1 MSKELENIREGIL
14 KGDMTLVSENVTS
27 ALENGLMPK
36 SILDE
41 ALISTME
48 EVGKLF
54 EEGEYFVPEMLVAAR
69 AMKAGLE
76 ILKPKLLEENVQTN
90 GKVAIGTVKG
100 DLHDIGKNL
109 VAIMLEGAGYE
120 IFDLGVDV
128 SPESFIEI
136 IEKEGVE
143 IIALSAL
150 LTTTMA
156 NMEAT
161 IKAIEDS
168 GYGDKVKVIVG
179 GAPVTEDYAVS
190 IGAKG
195 FAVDASVAV
204 SVVKSLLS

>member
-14 KGDMTLVSENVTS
+14 KGDMTMVSENVQE
-27 ALENGLMPK
+27 ALKNGLPPK
-36 SILDE
+36 KVLDD
-41 ALISTME
+41 ALIVTME

-54 EEGEYFVPEMLVAAR
+54 EEGEFFVPEMLVAAR

-76 ILKPKLLEENVQTN
+76 IIKPKLLEDNVQAN

-136 IEKEGVE
+136 IEKENVQ
-143 IIALSAL
+143 IVALSAL

-161 IKAIEDS
+161 IKAIKES
-168 GYGDKVKVIVG
+168 GHGDKVKVIVG
-179 GAPVTEDYAVS
+179 GAPVTDDYAVS
-190 IGAKG
+190 IGAGG

>member
-1 MSKELENIREGIL
+1 MSKELEKIREGIL
-14 KGDMTLVSENVTS
+14 KGDMAMVSENVKD
-27 ALENGLMPK
+27 ALENGLPPK

-41 ALISTME
+41 ALILTME

-76 ILKPKLLEENVQTN
+76 ILKPKLLEENVQAN

-136 IEKEGVE
+136 IEKENVE
-143 IIALSAL
+143 IVALSAL

-161 IKAIEDS
+161 IQAIADS

-179 GAPVTEDYAVS
+179 GAPVTDDYAVS

-204 SVVKSLLS
+204 SVVKTLLS